1 MQNITLKQNITGLQH
16 IGIPVSDLQT
26 TTAYYQRLGFEL
38 IFDKVFDDNGSQ
50 GHACFL
56 RHGDLVLEVYQCATP
71 AGRAGAVD
79 HIALNVQDIEK
90 AYQDINDMGLNNTG
104 DTIHFLPFF
113 AHGVKFFTIE
123 GPDAEKVEF
132 NQFLQA

>member
-1 MQNITLKQNITGLQH
+1 MQNITLNQNITGLQH
-16 IGIPVSDLQT
+16 IGIPVSDLKT
-26 TTAYYQRLGFEL
+26 TIAYYERLGFEL
-38 IFDKVFDDNGSQ
+38 IFDKVFDDNGSE

-56 RHGDLVLEVYQCATP
+56 RKGNLTLEVYQSSAT

-90 AYQDINDMGLNNTG
+90 AYQDINDMGLNNTR

-113 AHGVKFFTIE
+113 EYGVKFFTIE